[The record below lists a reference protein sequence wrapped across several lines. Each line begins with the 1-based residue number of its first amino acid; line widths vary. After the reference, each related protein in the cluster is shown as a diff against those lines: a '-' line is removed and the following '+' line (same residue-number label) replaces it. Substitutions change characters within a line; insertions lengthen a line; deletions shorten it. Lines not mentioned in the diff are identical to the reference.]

1 MLLASQPGGIG
12 SAGAGAHKAK
22 VKAAA
27 PSRALCRR
35 DVIGECIERTTD
47 LRPIVELPARSI
59 GRYHGIKPRCTT
71 GCRTAGMSPQAR
83 SRACLQS
90 PAGAISSPVEHRE
103 PSPMVGVRQYET
115 DIAIIGAGGAGV
127 AAGIEARDAGARA
140 IAFEQ
145 GSELGGAAIISG
157 GGCLIVGSPLQKQNG
172 IHDTPDLAFQ
182 DWIAWGGP
190 SADAV
195 WARYYIEHTL
205 HDLYHWAEGLGVKWV
220 DLKVQEG
227 NSVLRWTRAQR
238 NGLGLMTS
246 LIEGFRKKG
255 GEIVPETEITGLSLA
270 DGRVTGLSG
279 RDVRTGEPVAVR
291 SKAVVVATGGFN
303 SNLDMVLEF
312 NPALRNDKV
321 LEGSGRG
328 STGSGHK
335 LIRQVGGYLT
345 HMDHIWFYVYATPD
359 YRDPAQ
365 RRGLVFRLVPGNI
378 WVNQQGRRFHNEALS
393 GGNSASP
400 ALMAQSPRHA
410 WAIVDHPM
418 TANMVVA
425 DPYYRYGAE
434 VARDRIQELL
444 DTSPYIKKANTLA
457 ELGKLIEV
465 DVPTF
470 LDTIGRYNTCF
481 ESRLACETEFGKPL
495 ASCKKFDTPPYYA
508 VQIFPLAR
516 KNFGGVKTDLK
527 CRVLDKHF
535 EAIAG
540 VYAAGEVAGMAGGHI
555 KGRAGGEGTM
565 LGPAIFS
572 GRVAGGGAAHAA
584 GHGRGFVGKPD
595 RS

>member
-1 MLLASQPGGIG
+1 M
-12 SAGAGAHKAK
+12 
-22 VKAAA
+22 
-27 PSRALCRR
+27 
-35 DVIGECIERTTD
+35 T
-47 LRPIVELPARSI
+47 
-59 GRYHGIKPRCTT
+59 
-71 GCRTAGMSPQAR
+71 
-83 SRACLQS
+83 
-90 PAGAISSPVEHRE
+90 EHR
-103 PSPMVGVRQYET
+103 VDT
-115 DIAIIGAGGAGV
+115 DIAIIGGGAAGV
-127 AAGIEARDAGARA
+127 AAALEAKTAGAKVA
-140 IAFEQ
+140 LLEQ
-145 GSELGGAAIISG
+145 DDALGGTAATSG
-157 GGCLIVGSPLQKQNG
+157 GGCFIVGTPLQEAQG
-172 IHDTPDLAFQ
+172 IHDTPDLAFK

-205 HDLYHWAEGLGVKWV
+205 HDLYHWAEGFGVKWV
-220 DLKVQEG
+220 DMKVQEG

-255 GEIVPETEITGLSLA
+255 GEIVPETEITGLSLE

-410 WAIVDHPM
+410 WAIMDTPM
-418 TANMVVA
+418 TATMEIA
-425 DPYYRYGAE
+425 DPYYRDGDKVVRAK
-434 VARDRIQELL
+434 VMELL
-444 DTSPYIKKANTLA
+444 DNSPFIRKADTLA
-457 ELGKLIEV
+457 ELAEKMTV
-465 DVPTF
+465 NAQTF
-470 LDTIGRYNTCF
+470 LATVERYNK
-481 ESRLACETEFGKPL
+481 ACEQRLETEPEFGKPL
-495 ASCKKFDTPPYYA
+495 KASKAFDTPPYYA

-516 KNFGGVKTDLK
+516 KNFGGVKTDLR
-527 CRVLDKHF
+527 CCVLNKHF
-535 EAIAG
+535 EPIAG
-540 VYAAGEVAGMAGGHI
+540 LYAAGEVAGMAGGHI
-555 KGRAGGEGTM
+555 NGRAGLEGTM

-572 GRVAGGGAAHAA
+572 GRVAGGWAAQAA
-584 GHGRGFVGKPD
+584 GHGCGFVGKPN
-595 RS
+595 RP